1 MYVESVEELDFKLDR
16 FIRKTIDAES
26 DAEVGVGK
34 GWKKLVVLVGADVG
48 VFGQLLVNLQG
59 VSRWI
64 ALDVNLVAYA
74 FFWVIKIRTCWLV
87 ETLNLALMKD
97 NRKLN
102 RMCDS

>member
-1 MYVESVEELDFKLDR
+1 MEELNFELDR

-26 DAEVGVGK
+26 DAKVGVSK
-34 GWKKLVVLVGADVG
+34 GRKKLVVLFGADVG

-64 ALDVNLVAYA
+64 ALDVDLVAYS

-87 ETLNLALMKD
+87 ETLNLALRKD
-97 NRKLN
+97 DRKFN